1 MNMPSTPEL
10 EKQSEIVRSGK
21 AELIQEFYDWLHQEK
36 GWVLARWVPTE
47 ERHSGDGIY
56 GEQPVPVYV
65 QPEQLM
71 ADFFGIDRD
80 KIETERRALLEAVR
94 EANTSG

>member
-1 MNMPSTPEL
+1 MNMPHTPEL
-10 EKQSEIVRSGK
+10 EKQTEIVNSGK

-47 ERHSGDGIY
+47 ERFPGDGIY

-80 KIETERRALLEAVR
+80 KIETERRAILAAIQ
-94 EANTSG
+94 EANSG

>member
-1 MNMPSTPEL
+1 MKMPHTPEL
-10 EKQSEIVRSGK
+10 EKQAEIVRSGK
-21 AELIQEFYDWLHQEK
+21 AEIVQEFYDWLHEEK

-47 ERHSGDGIY
+47 ERRSDDGIY

-65 QPEQLM
+65 SPEQLM

-80 KIETERRALLEAVR
+80 KIEAERRAVLDAIR
-94 EANTSG
+94 EAHSG

>member
-1 MNMPSTPEL
+1 MNMPTTPEL
-10 EKQSEIVRSGK
+10 TKQSEIINSGK

-56 GEQPVPVYV
+56 GEQPVPVYI

-80 KIETERRALLEAVR
+80 KIEVERRALLEAVR
-94 EANTSG
+94 EANSG

>member
-1 MNMPSTPEL
+1 MKMPHTPEL
-10 EKQSEIVRSGK
+10 EKQAEVVRSGK
-21 AELIQEFYDWLHQEK
+21 AEIVQEFYDWLHEEK
-36 GWVLARWVPTE
+36 GWVLARWVPVE
-47 ERHSGDGIY
+47 ERSTGDGIY

-80 KIETERRALLEAVR
+80 KIETERRAVLDAIR
-94 EANTSG
+94 EAHSG